1 MANKNIRSV
10 VGRTQVRQTLANFI
24 APPSISGI
32 NQVFTTMPKRIN
44 FQTNALP
51 NQINRCVAVIF
62 IEDET
67 ESRIANG
74 GVNSGWKRID
84 YTVAIQLFHHSL
96 EREAE
101 DAMADLDNTIDD
113 LKELLRDGQH
123 RLGDDTGV
131 LIWQAAEP
139 DISGTYGEPLSQ
151 NGTSIETWATIRFT
165 VTQMIP
171 V

>member
-1 MANKNIRSV
+1 MTQNNIQKV
-10 VGRTQVRQTLANFI
+10 VGRTQVRQTLASFI

-44 FQTNALP
+44 FQDNALP
-51 NQINRCVAVIF
+51 SQINRCVAVIF
-62 IEDET
+62 IESEA

-84 YTVAIQLFHHSL
+84 YTVVIQLFHHSL
-96 EREAE
+96 ERMAE

-123 RLGDDTGV
+123 RLGDDSGV
-131 LIWQAAEP
+131 MVWQAAEP
-139 DISGTYGEPLSQ
+139 NIDATYGEPLSQ
-151 NGTSIETWATIRFT
+151 NGTSIETWASIRFT
-165 VTQMIP
+165 VTQMIA

>member
-1 MANKNIRSV
+1 MAQQNIRPV
-10 VGRTQVRQTLANFI
+10 VGRTQVRSQLASFI
-24 APPSISGI
+24 APPAVTGI
-32 NQVFTTMPKRIN
+32 NQVFAVFPKRID
-44 FQTNALP
+44 FQKNALP
-51 NQINRCVAVIF
+51 SQVNRCVAVIF
-62 IEDET
+62 IESEK

-84 YTVAIQLFHHSL
+84 YAVAIQLFHHSL
-96 EREAE
+96 ERDAD
-101 DAMADLDNTIDD
+101 DAMANLDQTIDD

-123 RLGDDTGV
+123 RLGDDSGV

-139 DISGTYGEPLSQ
+139 DLNAEYGEPISK

>member
-1 MANKNIRSV
+1 MAQQNIQKA
-10 VGRTQVRQTLANFI
+10 VGRTQVRQTLASFI
-24 APPSISGI
+24 APPAISGI

-44 FQTNALP
+44 FQENALP
-51 NQINRCVAVIF
+51 SQLNRCVAVIF
-62 IEDET
+62 IESEA

-84 YTVAIQLFHHSL
+84 YTVVIQLFHHSL
-96 EREAE
+96 ERYAE

-123 RLGDDTGV
+123 RLGDDSGV
-131 LIWQAAEP
+131 MVWQAAEP
-139 DISGTYGEPLSQ
+139 DIDATYGEPLSQ
-151 NGTSIETWATIRFT
+151 NGTSIETWASIRFT
-165 VTQMIP
+165 VTQMIA